1 MGNDATGSNAPLN
14 PAVEILLKFVNE
26 DLLATSQEKVAPDTA
41 LFDES
46 RIDSLKILRLI
57 AFLEVRSGKKI
68 PDELIVMD
76 RFRTIETIAKNFSER

>member
-1 MGNDATGSNAPLN
+1 LGSNGPEASAPLN

-26 DLLATSQEKVAPDTA
+26 DLLAGSQEKVAADTA
-41 LFDES
+41 LFDEG

-76 RFRTIETIAKNFSER
+76 RFRTIETIAKNFPDR

>member
-1 MGNDATGSNAPLN
+1 MGSNSTAASSPLN

-26 DLLATSQEKVAPDTA
+26 DLLAGSQEKVAPDTA
-41 LFDES
+41 LFDEG

-68 PDELIVMD
+68 PDDLIVMD
-76 RFRTIETIAKNFSER
+76 RFRTIETIAKNFPER

>member
-1 MGNDATGSNAPLN
+1 LGSNATTKSSPLN
-14 PAVEILLKFVNE
+14 AAVASLLKFVNE
-26 DLLATSQEKVAPDTA
+26 DLQAGSREKVAPDTA
-41 LFDES
+41 LFDEG

-76 RFRTIETIAKNFSER
+76 RFRTIETIAKNFLDQ

>member
-1 MGNDATGSNAPLN
+1 LGSKATGASTPLN

-26 DLLATSQEKVAPDTA
+26 DLLADSQEKVAPDTA
-41 LFDES
+41 LFDEG

-76 RFRTIETIAKNFSER
+76 RFRTIETIAKNFPER